1 MAIGD
6 IIVGV
11 DIGTTKVATV
21 IGEVNNFE
29 QIETICNTSYK
40 CSGLKKGKIINE
52 DEISLSLAK
61 TIKDA
66 EDETNLKINSAY
78 VTIPGKYVTIV
89 QNSITKEVKDKYSGI
104 SIRDV
109 QSAIMQ
115 VKDIEIPEG
124 KTLIDIVPDKIVLEN
139 GTVVADPVGSLSSSF
154 TMSAQVILADKDY
167 VRQLNSIFKK
177 AGLEI
182 DGIVPI
188 ALAERNLV
196 LDSNELH
203 DNIAIIDVGAEN
215 TDIGVFENSS
225 FIYTNSIPL
234 GGENITNDIAVVLN
248 ITEEEADK
256 LKRQYGLALKSFI
269 DNDNDIILN
278 TCKDNN
284 KNKIIKSSELIEIIE
299 ARIEEMFS
307 IINKDLTNQG
317 VKPRINNVILTG
329 QGIVNI
335 SKSDVA
341 GKINLNIPVKIS
353 TGRAVSTVKPEF
365 RTSYALIR
373 YIASRP
379 FAKSV
384 SSKIDT
390 NSKESFW
397 KTIISR
403 IKEFFYS

>member
-109 QSAIMQ
+109 QNAIMQ

-177 AGLEI
+177 VGLEI

-234 GGENITNDIAVVLN
+234 GGENI
-248 ITEEEADK
+248 
-256 LKRQYGLALKSFI
+256 
-269 DNDNDIILN
+269 
-278 TCKDNN
+278 
-284 KNKIIKSSELIEIIE
+284 KI
-299 ARIEEMFS
+299 
-307 IINKDLTNQG
+307 
-317 VKPRINNVILTG
+317 
-329 QGIVNI
+329 
-335 SKSDVA
+335 
-341 GKINLNIPVKIS
+341 
-353 TGRAVSTVKPEF
+353 GRAHV
-365 RTSYALIR
+365 
-373 YIASRP
+373 
-379 FAKSV
+379 
-384 SSKIDT
+384 
-390 NSKESFW
+390 
-397 KTIISR
+397 
-403 IKEFFYS
+403 